1 MLQTPVVSESGGMQW
16 RAVRC
21 CDEPDGG
28 DADDFQAL
36 WQRESRVAAGFAANV
51 VRGDDV
57 VVLPVERPAGWTE
70 PAHMAGA

>member
-1 MLQTPVVSESGGMQW
+1 MLQTPVVGDGGATQW

-36 WQRESRVAAGFAANV
+36 WQRESRVAVGFAANV
-51 VRGDDV
+51 VPDDDV
-57 VVLPVERPAGWTE
+57 VVLP
-70 PAHMAGA
+70 